1 MKTPFFFL
9 LIFFTAGLAIAQI
22 PSHQKTLNILPQSQL
37 LISGDTNISEFSCN
51 FESKMLPSNCAVTF
65 TDKGNAIA
73 FRNAV
78 LVLNNRGFDCG
89 NKQINKDFH
98 ALLQTG
104 EHPSIILEL
113 KEISL
118 KTATSAVARVNIKI
132 AGKEKL
138 YELPVKVLSTPATCF
153 EGKLQLDINDFGLEP
168 PKKAFGLIKVK
179 EDIEVSFN
187 LMVAEQENL

>member
-9 LIFFTAGLAIAQI
+9 LIFCFAGLTIAQN
-22 PSHQKTLNILPQSQL
+22 PSQQKTLNILPQSQL

-51 FESKMLPSNCAVTF
+51 FESRMLPSNCAVTF
-65 TDKGNAIA
+65 SEKGNVIV
-73 FRNAV
+73 FRNAI

-118 KTATSAVARVNIKI
+118 KTATTAVARVNIKI
-132 AGKEKL
+132 AGEEKL
-138 YELPVKVLSTPATCF
+138 YELPVKLLTTPATCF

-179 EDIEVSFN
+179 EDIGISFN
-187 LMVAEQENL
+187 LMVADQPNL